1 MTLKHCNF
9 LGFGEGC
16 GHRNDASD
24 SVLQSFN
31 DAGAATLVIE
41 SLQRT
46 CMYMQHIFWLM
57 SPQVWCGLRCPTAQL
72 DDAEGEDVDGGE
84 EGRRVSRPG

>member
-24 SVLQSFN
+24 SVLHSFN
-31 DAGAATLVIE
+31 DAGAAD
-41 SLQRT
+41 
-46 CMYMQHIFWLM
+46 MQHIYIFQLM
-57 SPQVWCGLRCPTAQL
+57 FPQVWCGLRCPTAQL
-72 DDAEGEDVDGGE
+72 DDAEDEDVGGGE
-84 EGRRVSRPG
+84 EGCRVSRPG